1 QELSAVHPNEGQ
13 PLSSADIDRRR
24 GRLLGYLALLLA
36 AFAGLAVAL
45 TQLGPELLDTLHVAP
60 WAARFGILAL
70 TGALVALVWER
81 ERELTRLAKL
91 GERQRSLVTAFRNRL
106 EVLESLLEAGDR
118 LNAPLMVPD
127 VLEVL
132 LDAAIE
138 LAGAEG
144 GTVTATASEDDD
156 GDVVIARRHSTSV
169 EPGSV
174 PEGDFLDL
182 PLISS
187 GRRVGMLVLAKPFRQ
202 DDAIT
207 EQVLRQFAQRAAIA
221 LDRAQLVAQER
232 ASIAYLR
239 AANLVKGRF
248 LQTVSHEL
256 RTPLTSI
263 MGYARTLERHWDR
276 LDDEAK
282 IECARAVSDQGGK
295 LSILVERILD
305 AAKVELEG
313 VTVRRVNHDVRRSV
327 ARGIKRFEESY
338 EGRIQVALP
347 THAVEGEVDPFVVE
361 QAVVNL
367 VDNALRYTEGPVSVS
382 LDHYKSTIEITVR
395 DEGPGMDAARLK
407 LATRPLYGLDDV
419 RSGTGL
425 GLHIVHTLVTDHLGK
440 LEIRSQ
446 ESGTTAVVSL
456 PRTARRR
463 DQIAPANV
471 L

>member
-1 QELSAVHPNEGQ
+1 L
-13 PLSSADIDRRR
+13 
-24 GRLLGYLALLLA
+24 LLG
-36 AFAGLAVAL
+36 AFAALAVGL
-45 TQLGPELLDTLHVAP
+45 TALGPDLLDTLHLAP
-60 WAARFGILAL
+60 WAARLGILAL
-70 TGALVALVWER
+70 TGGLVALVWER
-81 ERELTRLAKL
+81 ERELMRLAKL
-91 GERQRSLVTAFRNRL
+91 GERQRSLMTAFRNRL

-144 GTVTATASEDDD
+144 GTVTAVASEDDD
-156 GDVVIARRHSTSV
+156 GDVVVSRRHAASV

-174 PEGDFLDL
+174 PPGDVVEL

-187 GRRVGMLVLAKPFRQ
+187 GRRVGMLLLAKPFRQ
-202 DDAIT
+202 DDEVT
-207 EQVLRQFAQRAAIA
+207 QEVLRQFVERAASA

-232 ASIAYLR
+232 ASVAYLR
-239 AANLVKGRF
+239 AANLVKSRF

-276 LDDEAK
+276 LDEEAK
-282 IECARAVSDQGGK
+282 LECARAVSDQGSK
-295 LSILVERILD
+295 LSMLVERILD
-305 AAKVELEG
+305 AARVELEG

-327 ARGIKRFEESY
+327 MRALQRFGGSY
-338 EGRIQVALP
+338 EERIQVALP
-347 THAVEGEVDPFVVE
+347 THAVEGEIDPFVVE

-367 VDNALRYTEGPVSVS
+367 VDNSLRYTEGPVKVS
-382 LDHYKSTIEITVR
+382 LDFYRSTIAITVR

-407 LATRPLYGLDDV
+407 LVTRPLYGLDDV

-425 GLHIVHTLVTDHLGK
+425 GLHIVHTLVADHLGT
-440 LEIRSQ
+440 LEIRSRG
-446 ESGTTAVVSL
+446 SGTVALVSL
-456 PRTARRR
+456 PRTTRRR
-463 DQIAPANV
+463 DRITEDAI
-471 L
+471 